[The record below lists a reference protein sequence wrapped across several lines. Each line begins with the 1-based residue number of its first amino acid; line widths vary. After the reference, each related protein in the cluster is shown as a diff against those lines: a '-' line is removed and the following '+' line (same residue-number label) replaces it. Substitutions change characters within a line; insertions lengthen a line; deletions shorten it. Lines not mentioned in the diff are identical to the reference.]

1 MKTMDKINFGKILII
16 SSAFIISGAN
26 ASIQKVDD
34 DKMIV
39 KDRKMTT
46 GQALRDLGID
56 TKGMNKVDKKKTREN
71 LNYLKSLG
79 YNLKNLAMQNKL
91 RSYLVTLEG
100 LQMTSNKAV
109 TKSEIDNLINR
120 FAREEANLD
129 KPTMNSDTK
138 QPRKKFG
145 HRVKKL
151 GKDIKEKVEKV
162 TKSPKARE
170 IRNEMKDGVKKGVK
184 KVEKVTREI
193 RNEVK
198 DGVKKVEKVT
208 REIRNEVKNGVRKGA
223 EKLKKTKEKI
233 IKK

>member
-1 MKTMDKINFGKILII
+1 MNKINFGKILIM

-26 ASIQKVDD
+26 ASIQKLVDE
-34 DKMIV
+34 KIVV

-46 GQALRDLGID
+46 GQALRNLGID
-56 TKGMNKVDKKKTREN
+56 TKGMNKADKKKTRKN
-71 LNYLKSLG
+71 LSYLKSLG

-91 RSYLVTLEG
+91 QSYLVTLEG
-100 LQMTSNKAV
+100 LQMTPNKAV
-109 TKSEIDNLINR
+109 TKSDIDNLINQ

-151 GKDIKEKVEKV
+151 GKNIKENVEKV

-170 IRNEMKDGVKKGVK
+170 IRNKVKDGVKKGVK

-193 RNEVK
+193 RNKVK
-198 DGVKKVEKVT
+198 DGV
-208 REIRNEVKNGVRKGA
+208 
-223 EKLKKTKEKI
+223 KKTKEKI